1 LLPGAFRGAARG
13 VMLLVLA
20 DALDEASGRPGASDV
35 SSGAAA
41 WVESSRCLACS
52 HPVATVGL
60 KASSSALWLRSWRMG
75 DCVLNPLTIR

>member
-1 LLPGAFRGAARG
+1 LGFESLARSLGLLTAFVLKKLLPGAFRGAARG

-41 WVESSRCLACS
+41 WLRAAAASLAVI
-52 HPVATVGL
+52 P
-60 KASSSALWLRSWRMG
+60 
-75 DCVLNPLTIR
+75 